1 MVVSTH
7 AMPQASRPA
16 EPKLAIAV
24 IAIGRLV
31 GPFAGA

>member
-1 MVVSTH
+1 
-7 AMPQASRPA
+7 MPQASRPA

-24 IAIGRLV
+24 IAIGLPV